1 MATTKFILHE
11 FPIQSL
17 STKIELLYYKVKYI
31 YINCKKMYEEER
43 EKNLTL
49 KVKVFDFVGEYNK
62 KKRYETM

>member
-1 MATTKFILHE
+1 MNFQFNHFQQKLNSCTTRLNI
-11 FPIQSL
+11 
-17 STKIELLYYKVKYI
+17 YI